1 MFQIQSLPMAAGL
14 FLIASVG
21 VWFTASK
28 LTKYLDLISDRTGM
42 GKAFAG
48 ILLLG
53 IATSLPEIATTGTA
67 AVSGSSD
74 LAVSNLMGGVSI
86 QIALLAFI
94 DFFAIKGRALTS
106 RSPKAVLI
114 MQGVIL
120 ILTISMAIAAISA
133 KEIFTFL
140 NVGLW
145 SLIIFITYVMGIFAV
160 HRYGKDPKWSPRAEE
175 KIENEDDTYKKVLKG
190 KFKDVSTKN
199 LVLRFGVMAAGVLTA
214 GYFVTTS
221 AEHIVKLTGI
231 SSSFIGATLLALATS
246 LPEISTTWSAAKLG
260 AYSMA
265 IGNIL
270 GTNTLEVALLFPAD
284 LLYREGPII
293 SKAGNSAVFLAG
305 IGAILTC
312 IYVWGMLERR
322 DKTFLRMG
330 IDSFLII
337 LIYAGGMV
345 VFGFMQK

>member
-1 MFQIQSLPMAAGL
+1 MLEVQSLPMAGGL
-14 FLIASVG
+14 FLIASAG

-67 AVSGSSD
+67 AISGSSD

-94 DFFAIKGRALTS
+94 DFFAIKGKALTS
-106 RSPKAVLI
+106 RSPQAVLI

-133 KEIFTFL
+133 REFFTFM

-145 SLIIFITYVMGIFAV
+145 SFIIFVTYVMGILAV
-160 HRYGKDPKWSPRAEE
+160 HRYGKDPKWSPKAEE
-175 KIENEDDTYKKVLKG
+175 KIEKGDDKYKEALKK

-199 LVLRFGVMAAGVLTA
+199 LVMRFIVMAVGVLIS

-221 AEHIVKLTGI
+221 AEHIVELTGI
-231 SSSFIGATLLALATS
+231 SSGLIGATLLALATS
-246 LPEISTTWSAAKLG
+246 LPEISTTWSAARLG

-284 LLYREGPII
+284 ILYRKGPLITE
-293 SKAGNSAVFLAG
+293 AGNSAIFLAG

-330 IDSFLII
+330 IDSFLIM
-337 LIYAGGMV
+337 LIYFGGMV
-345 VFGFMQK
+345 VYGFMQK